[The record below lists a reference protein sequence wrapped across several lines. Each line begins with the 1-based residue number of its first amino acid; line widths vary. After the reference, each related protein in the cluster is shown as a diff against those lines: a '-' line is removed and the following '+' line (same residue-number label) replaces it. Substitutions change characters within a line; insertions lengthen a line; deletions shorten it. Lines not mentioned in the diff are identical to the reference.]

1 MEGTFAAL
9 AFLSQRM
16 TESTSGAELFV
27 HLINLLRTMSYG
39 LLLVVR
45 MLRAVGNSCGSSA
58 LSRASAE
65 SSEENTALRGNGGS
79 NHGCWIDLW
88 DWLQSLC
95 VLDLMLKIVTSKN
108 KKHGSY
114 CVWFAFWQDT
124 FSTDIY
130 VLYCTAFLRR
140 NRGSRCSHFVPRNY
154 SLRITYYP

>member
-39 LLLVVR
+39 LLLVR

-58 LSRASAE
+58 LSSASAE

-88 DWLQSLC
+88 DWLQSLF
-95 VLDLMLKIVTSKN
+95 VLDVDAENCDLKEQKAWFFASD
-108 KKHGSY
+108 GSH
-114 CVWFAFWQDT
+114 FGRTLT
-124 FSTDIY
+124 FSTDI
-130 VLYCTAFLRR
+130 VGTAFLRR
-140 NRGSRCSHFVPRNY
+140 NRGSRYSHFVPRNY
-154 SLRITYYP
+154 SLRRTYYP